1 MIKKL
6 LIKNQNIIEKNL
18 NECFDKSQD
27 ITKYLTNLII
37 RLTGKKYF
45 IKKEVRLK
53 DYRGKIYRSGIID
66 LRIHLENKNLDIE
79 IDRGNKLNSI
89 EKLNYSKKILGN
101 DVLWIKWGLQ
111 INGKILRKIK
121 EYNIDYIYFHTNAHR
136 IGRLKKENKF
146 IELTTKFKNKPW
158 TKKKHLSTK
167 LTTK

>member
-53 DYRGKIYRSGIID
+53 DYRGKIYRSGVID

-111 INGKILRKIK
+111 INEKILRKIK

-136 IGRLKKENKF
+136 IGRLKRRK
-146 IELTTKFKNKPW
+146 
-158 TKKKHLSTK
+158 
-167 LTTK
+167 